1 MDMDIFSTDD
11 TAPLDDAVDIGEEFA
26 DKYRAFVSGLIDP
39 SLRYYQLQAHKMYD
53 ACTERQR
60 EVLLLRL
67 KHHTF
72 KEIAMQ
78 LQVQESTIKVHWYR
92 LLRKLSSFI
101 D

>member
-11 TAPLDDAVDIGEEFA
+11 TASLDEAVDISNEFSE
-26 DKYRAFVSGLIDP
+26 KYRVFISCLIDP

-53 ACTERQR
+53 ACTKRQR

-72 KEIAMQ
+72 KEIALQ